1 MRKNAKC
8 RNKNCKKITLTKNSL
23 RDFSSGKPSAEQ
35 IFLTVCSVHQKASQ
49 SSPPAGGESIEI
61 IFPAACTSEKYRSVR
76 QCAVRPL
83 LADDPCAQR
92 TAIST
97 SEKPAGLFR
106 KKSPRRSGVIL
117 EKLLQGLLGGLDESA
132 ERSGIRDRELGEALA
147 VHLDACLL
155 YTSDAA
161 DET

>member
-61 IFPAACTSEKYRSVR
+61 IFSGGVYVGKIPLSPPVCGASAFGGRSVR
-76 QCAVRPL
+76 A
-83 LADDPCAQR
+83 ADCDLHVGKARRAFP
-92 TAIST
+92 
-97 SEKPAGLFR
+97 
-106 KKSPRRSGVIL
+106 KKITPP
-117 EKLLQGLLGGLDESA
+117 
-132 ERSGIRDRELGEALA
+132 ERSDFGKAITGPSWQSRRERRTQRHPQLRARKGS
-147 VHLDACLL
+147 CGSSRCR
-155 YTSDAA
+155 TSSGRS
-161 DET
+161 

>member
-61 IFPAACTSEKYRSVR
+61 IFSGGVYVGKIPLSPPVCGASAFGGRSVR
-76 QCAVRPL
+76 A
-83 LADDPCAQR
+83 ADCDLHVGKARRAFPKKITPPKR
-92 TAIST
+92 SD
-97 SEKPAGLFR
+97 LR
-106 KKSPRRSGVIL
+106 KLSYR
-117 EKLLQGLLGGLDESA
+117 A
-132 ERSGIRDRELGEALA
+132 FLA
-147 VHLDACLL
+147 VSTRAPNATASVIASSERLL
-155 YTSDAA
+155 RFISMLAFFRPFMKR
-161 DET
+161 E

>member
-76 QCAVRPL
+76 QCAGRPL

-106 KKSPRRSGVIL
+106 KKSPRRSGVISGNSL
-117 EKLLQGLLGGLDESA
+117 TGPSWRSRR
-132 ERSGIRDRELGEALA
+132 ERRTQRHPQLRARRGSCGSSRCRTSSGR
-147 VHLDACLL
+147 
-155 YTSDAA
+155 S
-161 DET
+161 